1 MNMNMIEFYK
11 IGDVKGLTPGDEQR
25 ENKEK
30 LIIDAKRKYWVSCV
44 DALVDRINQLW
55 RLNKVDFW
63 EEEWFPGYN
72 LFLQD
77 IHKAGYYVYRGNPER
92 RNAHGLTQKRFIISL
107 DPIPGEKEIYTKEE
121 ENEHDE

>member
-1 MNMNMIEFYK
+1 MDMSMIEFYK

-25 ENKEK
+25 KIKQK
-30 LIIDAKRKYWVSCV
+30 LILESKRRYWVSCV

-55 RLNKVDFW
+55 RLDKVDFW

-92 RNAHGLTQKRFIISL
+92 RDGCGLTQDRFIISL
-107 DPIPGEKEIYTKEE
+107 EPIPDKKEIYTKEE

>member
-1 MNMNMIEFYK
+1 MSMIEFYK

-25 ENKEK
+25 KIKQK
-30 LIIDAKRKYWVSCV
+30 LILESKRRYWVSCV

-55 RLNKVDFW
+55 RLDKVDFW

-92 RNAHGLTQKRFIISL
+92 RDGCGLTQDRFIISL
-107 DPIPGEKEIYTKEE
+107 EPIPDKKEIYTKEE